1 MYINIFIYIQCL
13 FIFMTSRTTVAI
25 DDKLRKRLKKLAA
38 WLDITQA
45 EVIKQAISLYENEM
59 FKSEKNQKRQK
70 ISESNSSVSL
80 KMLLEEATKK
90 IWDQDPERKSLQL
103 KLLTK
108 QDKLDEFILNNWDLG
123 VNQ

>member
-1 MYINIFIYIQCL
+1 
-13 FIFMTSRTTVAI
+13 MTSRTTVAI

-45 EVIKQAISLYENEM
+45 EVIKQAISLYEKEI
-59 FKSEKNQKRQK
+59 FKSEKNQNKRK
-70 ISESNSSVSL
+70 FTESSLSASL
-80 KMLLEEATKK
+80 KIQLEEATKK
-90 IWDQDPERKSLQL
+90 IWDQDPERKALQL

>member
-1 MYINIFIYIQCL
+1 
-13 FIFMTSRTTVAI
+13 MTSRTTVAI

>member
-1 MYINIFIYIQCL
+1 MYINIFLYIRCL

-25 DDKLRKRLKKLAA
+25 DGKLRKRLKKLAA

-45 EVIKQAISLYENEM
+45 EVIKQAISLYEREIS
-59 FKSEKNQKRQK
+59 KSERNQKRQK
-70 ISESNSSVSL
+70 FTENNSFVSL
-80 KMLLEEATKK
+80 KILLEEATRK

-103 KLLTK
+103 KLMTK
-108 QDKLDEFILNNWDLG
+108 RDNLDEFLLNNWDLG